1 MCVKINLSTRN
12 DWFHSPSHWVSTI
25 LCMNVDSIFSPSV
38 EKKRKQRMKKAGKIE
53 EVAENYNSL
62 VMYYICLVSLLFY

>member
-1 MCVKINLSTRN
+1 
-12 DWFHSPSHWVSTI
+12 
-25 LCMNVDSIFSPSV
+25 MNVDSIFSPSV

>member
-1 MCVKINLSTRN
+1 
-12 DWFHSPSHWVSTI
+12 
-25 LCMNVDSIFSPSV
+25 MNVDSIFSPSV

-62 VMYYICLVSLLFY
+62 VMYYICLSPSCFINCYKCYSYHLV